1 MRRALCLL
9 LFVAGPLGAA
19 PPPED
24 PDRALAVVRRIEQE
38 RIGLAE
44 RLAASVAAVF
54 RGQGGGS
61 GVVISRDGLVLSNFH
76 VTTLENEMRIGL
88 NDHRIHPAVTLGVDP
103 SGDLAL
109 LRLTEKR
116 EWSFA
121 PLGDS
126 DALRQGDWVYA
137 MGNPFLL
144 ATDFSP
150 TITLGVV
157 SGINRYQPGSIR
169 GTLLYPDCIQTDAS
183 INPGNSGGPLF
194 NFSGEVVGING
205 RVSLRDRG
213 RVNIGVGYAISSNQ
227 IKHCLPELRAG
238 FVVEH
243 GTLNATVRSV
253 DDPDWPGGV
262 RVTFDQM
269 LAPGVAHD
277 TGIQV
282 GDALVEFHGET
293 ITSVNQF
300 SRLIAILPKGRRVS
314 LKVKRY
320 DDGEW
325 AEHSY
330 RLDLEGIP
338 LITKEKLK
346 AKKPARAY
354 LDQEI
359 DRTFR
364 AACAAL
370 APIAGE
376 RREGTLTVRGRDPKA
391 LAETYAKGRVTLKL
405 GDRLRTATPDG
416 GTDGKEPL
424 DPDYR
429 KDMLERVAAWNDMV
443 ADGARNRLGDM
454 KFTGGAIVDG
464 VTADRI
470 EIKTADGTERVYYIH
485 LQTGRLMRL
494 DLYSHTWVKWLSFFF
509 ADWRTAG
516 GLQRP
521 YKVTVWDREKES
533 LLQTLTY
540 TTIARTR

>member
-1 MRRALCLL
+1 MRRTLFLL
-9 LFVAGPLGAA
+9 LLATGPLGAT
-19 PPPED
+19 PPEED
-24 PDRALAVVRRIEQE
+24 PDRALALVRRLEQE
-38 RIGLAE
+38 RIGLAD
-44 RLAASVAAVF
+44 RLASTVAAVF
-54 RGQGGGS
+54 RGRGGGS
-61 GVVISRDGLVLSNFH
+61 GVIISRDGLVLSNFH

-121 PLGDS
+121 RLGDS

-144 ATDFSP
+144 ATDFTP

-194 NFSGEVVGING
+194 NFAGEVVGING

-227 IKHCLPELRAG
+227 IRLCLPDLRAG
-238 FVVEH
+238 LVVEH
-243 GTLNATVRSV
+243 GTLNATVRSI

-262 RVTFDQM
+262 RVTFDKM

-300 SRLIAILPKGRRVS
+300 SRLIAVLPKGRRVS
-314 LKVKRY
+314 VKVKRY
-320 DDGEW
+320 DDGQW
-325 AEHSY
+325 TEHGY
-330 RLDLEGIP
+330 RLNLEGIP
-338 LITKEKLK
+338 LITKEKL
-346 AKKPARAY
+346 AIKKPARLY
-354 LDQEI
+354 LDHEI
-359 DRTFR
+359 DRTFG
-364 AACAAL
+364 AAL
-370 APIAGE
+370 AALQPIASE
-376 RREGTLTVRGRDPKA
+376 RRTGTFAVRGRDPKP
-391 LAETYAKGRVTLKL
+391 LAEEYDPGRIQLTL
-405 GDRLRTATPDG
+405 GDRVRVATPDG
-416 GTDGKEPL
+416 GTDGDGPL
-424 DPDYR
+424 DPEYG
-429 KDMLERVAAWNDMV
+429 KDMRERVAAWNDLV
-443 ADGARNRLGDM
+443 ADGARKR
-454 KFTGGAIVDG
+454 FREVVFPGGALVNG
-464 VTADRI
+464 LTADRL
-470 EIKTADGTERVYYIH
+470 EVKTKEGQERAYYVH
-485 LQTGRLMRL
+485 LDTGRLLRL
-494 DLYSHTWVKWLSFFF
+494 DIYSHTWARWLSLFFT
-509 ADWRTAG
+509 DWRQAG

-521 YKVTVWDREKES
+521 YKVAVWDREKES
-533 LLQTLTY
+533 LLQTITY
-540 TTIARTR
+540 TAIRKAR

>member
-1 MRRALCLL
+1 MRRTVLL
-9 LFVAGPLGAA
+9 LLLCGAGPLAAA
-19 PPPED
+19 PDD
-24 PDRALAVVRRIEQE
+24 PDRALEIVRRLE
-38 RIGLAE
+38 RERVGLAE
-44 RLAASVAAVF
+44 RLASTVAAVF
-54 RGQGGGS
+54 RGRGGGS
-61 GVVISRDGLVLSNFH
+61 GVVITDDGLVLSNFH
-76 VTTLENEMRIGL
+76 VTTLANEMRIGL

-109 LRLTEKR
+109 LRLKENRK
-116 EWSFA
+116 WAFA

-144 ATDFSP
+144 ASDFSP

-194 NFSGEVVGING
+194 NFSGQVVGING

-227 IKHCLPELRAG
+227 IKLCLPDLRAG
-238 FVVEH
+238 LVVEH

-277 TGIQV
+277 AGIQV
-282 GDALVEFHGET
+282 GDALVEFQGET

-320 DDGEW
+320 DDGAW
-325 AEHSY
+325 TEHAY

-338 LITKEKLK
+338 LITTSKLQM
-346 AKKPARAY
+346 KKPARVY
-354 LDQEI
+354 LDEEI

-364 AACAAL
+364 AARGAVQPVAA
-370 APIAGE
+370 E
-376 RREGTLTVRGRDPKA
+376 RRTGTFTVRGRDPKP
-391 LAETYAKGRVTLKL
+391 LEETYDGDRITLKI
-405 GDRLRTATPDG
+405 GDRLRSATPDG
-416 GTDGKEPL
+416 GTDGDQAL

-429 KDMLERVAAWNDMV
+429 KDMFERVAAWNDMLR
-443 ADGARNRLGDM
+443 DDARRTLGEV
-454 KFTGGAIVDG
+454 KFTGGALVDG
-464 VTADRI
+464 TTVDRI
-470 EIKTADGTERVYYIH
+470 EVKTADGTERVYYIH
-485 LQTGRLMRL
+485 LATGRLLRL
-494 DLYSHTWVKWLSFFF
+494 DIYSHTWVRWLTLFYS
-509 ADWRTAG
+509 DWRTAG

-521 YKVTVWDREKES
+521 YKLALWDRKKES
-533 LLQTLTY
+533 LLQTITY
-540 TTIARTR
+540 AAIRKTR